1 MSAFDK
7 VIGYE
12 EVKKELMQLCDM
24 MRNWEVYERLGA
36 KYSRGLL
43 LEGEPGLGKSLMAQ
57 CFIEESGRK
66 SFLLRR
72 NKPDGD
78 FVKEIHRIFREAAD
92 SEPSIILLDDMDK
105 FVVEEKSKEEYV
117 ALQTAID
124 EVASRN
130 VYVIATA
137 NGTHNIPN
145 SLLRAGRFDR
155 KIHLEN
161 PKRKDAER
169 IIEHYLSQKAL
180 GATVNASDVAKALS
194 GRSCAELETVLNE
207 AAIYAGSERS
217 EKVEQKHILEAIL
230 REEYNVTS
238 IDPAPE
244 DDELVQIACHESG
257 HVAMQELLCEG
268 GVGLAS
274 ILPGRYRREGFIVS
288 CAGGRHN
295 RVDTILISLSGLAAV
310 ELRFGRVDGGSSSD
324 LRTARRFVRHSIL
337 EEGYFGLSNLELDC
351 GPREESSEIS
361 AGRQEA
367 IVGAELERYRSIA
380 RSILAANRAF
390 LDQLTGELLKK
401 QILLNSD
408 IRRIRESC
416 KISTDFSR
424 HFCLNL

>member
-36 KYSRGLL
+36 KHSRGLL

-66 SFLLRR
+66 AFLLRR

-78 FVKEIHRIFREAAD
+78 FVKEIHRVFREAAD

-105 FVVEEKSKEEYV
+105 FVVEDNSSEEYV

-124 EVASRN
+124 EVANRN

-137 NGTHNIPN
+137 NRTRNIPN

-161 PKRKDAER
+161 PKEKDAER

-217 EKVEQKHILEAIL
+217 EKVELKHILEAIL

-244 DDELVQIACHESG
+244 DDELVQIACHEAG
-257 HVAMQELLCEG
+257 HVVMQELLCEG

-274 ILPGRYRREGFIVS
+274 ILPSEYRREGFMIP
-288 CAGGRHN
+288 CADRHN
-295 RVDTILISLSGLAAV
+295 RTDPILISLSGLTAV
-310 ELRFGRVDGGSSSD
+310 ELRFGRIDDGSYSD
-324 LRTARRFVRHSIL
+324 LRRARYFVRRSVL
-337 EEGYFGLSNLELDC
+337 EDGYFGFSNLELDC
-351 GPREESSEIS
+351 GPREESSETS

-380 RSILAANRAF
+380 RSILAANRSF
-390 LDQLTGELLKK
+390 LDRITEELMEKHV
-401 QILLNSD
+401 LLNSD
-408 IRRIRESC
+408 IKRIRESC
-416 KISTDFSR
+416 KIRTDFSR
-424 HFCLNL
+424 HFCLDL

>member
-1 MSAFDK
+1 MSAFDR

-12 EVKKELMQLCDM
+12 AIKKELMQLCDM
-24 MRNWEVYERLGA
+24 MQNWEVYERLGA

-43 LEGEPGLGKSLMAQ
+43 LEGEPGLGKSLIAQ

-78 FVKEIHRIFREAAD
+78 FVKEIHRVFQEAAD

-105 FVVEEKSKEEYV
+105 FVVEEKSREEYV

-124 EVASRN
+124 GVADRN

-137 NGTHNIPN
+137 NGTRNIPD

-161 PKRKDAER
+161 PKGKDAER
-169 IIEHYLSQKAL
+169 IIEHYLSQKTL
-180 GATVNASDVAKALS
+180 GATVNAADVAKALS

-217 EKVEQKHILEAIL
+217 EKVEQRHILEAIL
-230 REEYNVTS
+230 REEYNVTC

-244 DDELVQIACHESG
+244 DDELVQIACHEAG
-257 HVAMQELLCEG
+257 HVVMQELLCEG

-274 ILPGRYRREGFIVS
+274 ILSSRYRREGFMVS
-288 CAGGRHN
+288 CAGGHHN
-295 RVDTILISLSGLAAV
+295 RTDTILISLSGLVAV
-310 ELRFGRVDGGSSSD
+310 ELRFGRNDGGSSSD
-324 LRTARRFVRHSIL
+324 LRTARHFVRHSVL
-337 EEGYFGLSNLELDC
+337 EGGHLGLSNLALYC
-351 GPREESSEIS
+351 GPDEESSEVS

-367 IVGAELERYRSIA
+367 IVGAELERYRSVVK
-380 RSILAANRAF
+380 SILAANRSF
-390 LDQLTGELLKK
+390 LDRITEELMEKHV
-401 QILLNSD
+401 LLNSD
-408 IRRIRESC
+408 IKRIRESC
-416 KISTDFSR
+416 KINTDFSK
-424 HFCLNL
+424 HFCLDL

>member
-1 MSAFDK
+1 MSAFDR

-12 EVKKELMQLCDM
+12 AIKKELMQLCDM
-24 MRNWEVYERLGA
+24 MQNWEVYERLGA

-43 LEGEPGLGKSLMAQ
+43 LEGEPGLGKSLIAQ

-78 FVKEIHRIFREAAD
+78 FVKEIHRVFQEAAD

-124 EVASRN
+124 EVANRN

-137 NGTHNIPN
+137 NGTRNIPD

-161 PKRKDAER
+161 PQGKDAER

-180 GATVNASDVAKALS
+180 GATVNAADVAKALA
-194 GRSCAELETVLNE
+194 GQSCAELETVLNE

-217 EKVEQKHILEAIL
+217 EKVEQRHILKAIL
-230 REEYNVTS
+230 REEHNV
-238 IDPAPE
+238 IDTETARE
-244 DDELVQIACHESG
+244 DNELLQIACHEAG
-257 HVAMQELLCEG
+257 HVTMQELLCEG
-268 GVGLAS
+268 GVGFAS
-274 ILPGRYRREGFIVS
+274 ILPGKYRRGGFMIP
-288 CAGGRHN
+288 CADRHN
-295 RVDTILISLSGLAAV
+295 RTDPILISLSGLAAV
-310 ELRFGRVDGGSSSD
+310 ELRFGKIDDGSYSD
-324 LRTARRFVRHSIL
+324 LRRARYFVRRSVL
-337 EEGYFGLSNLELDC
+337 EDGYFGFSNLELDC
-351 GPREESSEIS
+351 GPREESSETS

-367 IVGAELERYRSIA
+367 IVGAEMERYRSIA
-380 RSILAANRAF
+380 RSILAANRSL
-390 LDQLTGELLKK
+390 LDRITEELMEKHV
-401 QILLNSD
+401 LLNSD
-408 IRRIRESC
+408 IKRIRESC
-416 KISTDFSR
+416 KISTDFSKLL
-424 HFCLNL
+424 C